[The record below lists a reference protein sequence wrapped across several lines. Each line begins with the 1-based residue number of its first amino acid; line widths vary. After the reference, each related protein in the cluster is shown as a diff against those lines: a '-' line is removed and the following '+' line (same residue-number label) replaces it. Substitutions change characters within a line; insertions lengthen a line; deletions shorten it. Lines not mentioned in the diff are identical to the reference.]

1 MFHRQKGLNS
11 NLIAHIKSWACANK
25 VAHWLGMLATKP
37 DTQGHT
43 Q

>member
-11 NLIAHIKSWACANK
+11 NLIAHIKSWARANK